1 MVTLMAHV
9 LGILLPVSV
18 WAVVNFTVDLL
29 WS

>member
-18 WAVVNFTVDLL
+18 RAVINFTVDLL
-29 WS
+29 ES